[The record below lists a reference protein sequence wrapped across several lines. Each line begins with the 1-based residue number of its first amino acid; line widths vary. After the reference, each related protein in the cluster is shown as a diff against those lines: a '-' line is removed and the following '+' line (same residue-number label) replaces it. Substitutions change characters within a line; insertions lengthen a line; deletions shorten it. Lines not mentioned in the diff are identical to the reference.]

1 MAEASALFSLF
12 VWLLEGFV
20 LTACKKK
27 MLCQVSK
34 LFSGGG
40 GGGHIFGATV
50 RGRENSL
57 LNNRKS
63 QIPREKALKYGVV
76 EMEFSS
82 NRWLS

>member
-1 MAEASALFSLF
+1 MAQASALFSLF

-40 GGGHIFGATV
+40 EHIFGATV
-50 RGRENSL
+50 RGRENSV
-57 LNNRKS
+57 LNDRKS

-82 NRWLS
+82 NR

>member
-1 MAEASALFSLF
+1 MSSLQTF
-12 VWLLEGFV
+12 FG
-20 LTACKKK
+20 
-27 MLCQVSK
+27 
-34 LFSGGG
+34 GGG

-82 NRWLS
+82 NR